1 MSLLSGRK
9 AFTALETGRV
19 YKAIMQGYTETAS
32 TEPTE
37 RLLGFASFK
46 FLLEDDGR
54 TITDTRSVP
63 QGTDILARQILEQ
76 ADNPEQLN
84 GIDQEE
90 LFKACIK
97 NQTVFDMWV
106 THRTV
111 DGQTYTNY
119 TFKEPAPEP
128 TLTLGAMDVDTE
140 DFV

>member
-9 AFTALETGRV
+9 AFVALETNKV
-19 YKAIMQGYTETAS
+19 YTAVMQGYTETPS
-32 TEPTE
+32 TEPNE
-37 RLLGFASFK
+37 KLLGFASFK

-63 QGTDILARQILEQ
+63 QGTDILARQLLEQ
-76 ADNPEQLN
+76 SDNSKALN

-97 NQTVFDMWV
+97 NKTSFDMWV

-119 TFKEPAPEP
+119 TFREPAPEP
-128 TLTLGAMDVDTE
+128 APETQANEVDTE
-140 DFV
+140 DFK

>member
-9 AFTALETGRV
+9 AFVALETNKV
-19 YKAIMQGYTETAS
+19 YKATMQGYSETPS
-32 TEPTE
+32 TEPNE
-37 RLLGFASFK
+37 KILGFASFK

-63 QGTDILARQILEQ
+63 QGTDILARQLLEQ
-76 ADNPEQLN
+76 TTDPKALN

-90 LFKACIK
+90 LFKACIENK
-97 NQTVFDMWV
+97 TPFNMWV

-119 TFKEPAPEP
+119 TFREPLPEP
-128 TLTLGAMDVDTE
+128 VPQANEVDTE
-140 DFV
+140 DFK